1 MTSAAGSAVR
11 PSGGVSVLHKIF
23 DDGFIRNKGLVR
35 FGLPVA
41 AFLGCNFNSL
51 RIAKRFI
58 AQLKKTLV
66 FTRSYRTASVRRR
79 PAKTLLYIETFSL

>member
-1 MTSAAGSAVR
+1 VR

-41 AFLGCNFNSL
+41 DFLGCNFNSL

-58 AQLKKTLV
+58 AQLKKNFSV
-66 FTRSYRTASVRRR
+66 YSIVPDRIGAASSGKNS
-79 PAKTLLYIETFSL
+79 ALY

>member
-1 MTSAAGSAVR
+1 VH

-23 DDGFIRNKGLVR
+23 DDGFRNKGLVR

-51 RIAKRFI
+51 RIAKRSI
-58 AQLKKTLV
+58 AQLKRNPGVYLIV
-66 FTRSYRTASVRRR
+66 PDRIGAASSGKNS
-79 PAKTLLYIETFSL
+79 ALY